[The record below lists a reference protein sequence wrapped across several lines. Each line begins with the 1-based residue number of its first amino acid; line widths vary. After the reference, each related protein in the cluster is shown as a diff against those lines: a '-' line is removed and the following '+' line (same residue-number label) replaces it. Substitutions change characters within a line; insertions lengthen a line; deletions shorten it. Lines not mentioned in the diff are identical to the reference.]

1 MTFAEVESA
10 RQAYH
15 EKIKQEWTVFG
26 VIAGVLAVIYLVTGG
41 LSSPLSLFG
50 LLFVL
55 FFFGTFYLVISYFLN
70 RKVATAYREAYKSY
84 FVKENLNTIFTDL
97 NYSHNLGLNKEV
109 LRRTG
114 MINTGDVYHSNDF
127 ASGKYKDVAF
137 SQADVHIQEEHTDS
151 DGDTTYVTIFKG
163 RFMLFEFPKKFS
175 FKLELVG
182 NKFHAYRVPGKNPT
196 TGRKMEKLSTES
208 GEFNK
213 SFRIFAEDGF
223 EAFYLL
229 DPAIMVKIQALSDHH
244 QNKIILGFID
254 NTLMIGLNDGKD
266 SFEPPKV
273 SKPLDEATE
282 NARIASDIKIIT
294 DFVDQL
300 SLDRKL
306 FSNGKRGENV

>member
-10 RQAYH
+10 RKAYH

-26 VIAGVLAVIYLVTGG
+26 VIAGIAAIIYLVTGG

-50 LLFVL
+50 LLFIL
-55 FFFGTFYLVISYFLN
+55 FFFGTFYLIISYFLN
-70 RKVATAYREAYKSY
+70 RKVATAYKETYNSY
-84 FVKENLNTIFTDL
+84 FVARNLSLIFSDL
-97 NYSHNLGLNKEV
+97 RYDHTLGLSEAV
-109 LRRTG
+109 LRSTG

-127 ASGKYKDVAF
+127 ASGRYKDVAF

-151 DGDTTYVTIFKG
+151 DGNTTYVTIFRGK
-163 RFMLFEFPKKFS
+163 FMIFEFPKKFS

-182 NKFHAYRVPGKNPT
+182 KKFHAYRVPGKNPA
-196 TGRKMEKLSTES
+196 TGRKMQKISTES

-229 DPAIMVKIQALSDHH
+229 DPAFMIKIQDISSAHDYK
-244 QNKIILGFID
+244 NIFCFIE
-254 NTLMIGLNDGKD
+254 NRLIIGLNDGKD
-266 SFEPPKV
+266 SFEPPKATK
-273 SKPLDEATE
+273 SLDEAVE
-282 NARIASDIKIIT
+282 NAKIASDIKTIT

-300 SLDRKL
+300 SLNRKL
-306 FSNGKRGENV
+306 FSK